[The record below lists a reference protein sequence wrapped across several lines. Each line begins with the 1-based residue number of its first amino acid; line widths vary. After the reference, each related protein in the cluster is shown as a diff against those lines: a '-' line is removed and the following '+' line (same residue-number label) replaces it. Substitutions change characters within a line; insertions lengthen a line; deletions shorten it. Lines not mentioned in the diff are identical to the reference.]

1 MKQQYSKLNKIIS
14 YLKNNSKKRNIV
26 LSGVAVCLLIA
37 VCTSTYSYFSA
48 KDKIVNELDVSKL
61 SFEIEEP
68 NWEEPDTPVKP
79 GDVLPKDPQIVNTG
93 EISFVTRV
101 RIEEVWTPKDT
112 TDTTLN
118 TMTNKDYVRY
128 LAKMP
133 QPTNQELLE
142 ILKTDQALSEEQKSF
157 ALRLNL
163 NAEGNGWYR
172 GNGEPGKKSEWLYYD
187 KIVNIGGRTNPVFN
201 AVTIRTA
208 EDFNKL
214 ADTAVSQAAVL
225 SEVEAKNAKITDDVQ
240 NSTDTLAI
248 SNVVE
253 ETPQEETLD
262 MPTVLTD
269 VIVDTYQTNIE
280 DYNAMLAKYNLQI
293 YVYAETVQANSF
305 AWNDA
310 WGADIPE
317 ACKTNWDNGITT
329 NETTEGSGDSSTTE
343 ATEPSTQ
350 SEEPNTT
357 EQTGSTTEPSTTQQS
372 ATQQSITEPS
382 TTQQSTTQ
390 QSTTEPNTTQQS
402 TTQQSTTEPSTTQQS
417 TTQQNSTQQ
426 SNTTG
431 VTVQGGAA
439 Q

>member
-68 NWEEPDTPVKP
+68 NWEEPNTPVKP

-128 LAKMP
+128 LSYVP
-133 QPTNQELLE
+133 STTQPTQQELLE
-142 ILKTDQALSEEQKSF
+142 ILREDESRTEDKKRF

-163 NAEGNGWYR
+163 NAEQNGWYR
-172 GNGEPGKKSEWLYYD
+172 GISEDSEWLYYD
-187 KIVNIGGRTNPVFN
+187 KIVDIGGRTNPVFN

-262 MPTVLTD
+262 MPTVLTER
-269 VIVDTYQTNIE
+269 IVDTYQSNIE
-280 DYNAMLAKYNLQI
+280 DYNSMLAKYNLQI
-293 YVYAETVQANSF
+293 YVYAETVQASAF
-305 AWNDA
+305 AWNKA
-310 WGADIPE
+310 WGYDIPK
-317 ACKTNWDNGITT
+317 ACETNWSGSVTT
-329 NETTEGSGDSSTTE
+329 NGTTEDSGDSSTIE

-390 QSTTEPNTTQQS
+390 Q
-402 TTQQSTTEPSTTQQS
+402 
-417 TTQQNSTQQ
+417 NSTQQ

-431 VTVQGGAA
+431 VTVHGGAA